1 MKQEEKRKKLEDKQ
15 ARAEAYRVARLEE
28 VKEKAAKQAEAVTKA
43 AAAKK
48 KPELVYRI
56 TLTYDAP
63 RDDQNSE
70 QPQTSGRNSAQNS
83 EKKKKEKDGE

>member
-1 MKQEEKRKKLEDKQ
+1 M
-15 ARAEAYRVARLEE
+15 ARLEE
-28 VKEKAAKQAEAVTKA
+28 VKEKAAKQAEAVTKVV
-43 AAAKK
+43 AAKK

-70 QPQTSGRNSAQNS
+70 QPQPQTSGRSSAQNS